1 MPRLTAISDKLIAGS
16 SQRTPVVSKVYT
28 GTEFS
33 ASHSVWLFGTGT
45 VSLISS
51 TLPYHSYGNTD
62 NDYTPQTQSCNRTWP
77 LRAGTN
83 QGPNLT
89 TATVTTTVTNTVTNE
104 TIVTTSTIFTA
115 TNIATTTGTNIG
127 YWLNGV
133 NMYNPSAVEEAP
145 NGFLSFTGLSYNA
158 GYDTSKDFSYDLN
171 ADYAGGH
178 WDSNRAYHYHDYS
191 FKNAW
196 TTGSGHVSGPVG
208 TTGTAEITLISY
220 LSTASGGLVH
230 LDGHSKILGWSID
243 GYPVYGPYGYKR
255 ALDRSSGVKIMT
267 SGYAVYNSASAVAA
281 RVTAG
286 VYDTST
292 YPLGIFVQDFYY
304 AGGADL
310 DISNGR
316 YCVTPE
322 YPNGTYAY
330 FVTINPTSGKTV
342 YPYVIGHFYKS
353 TPVLGGQTASD
364 TTNGGGSAPKQT
376 S

>member
-1 MPRLTAISDKLIAGS
+1 MPRLTSLTERLVTGS
-16 SQRTPVVSKVYT
+16 SQRSAVVSKVFT
-28 GTEFS
+28 GTDFS
-33 ASHSVWLFGTGT
+33 ASHSTWSFGTGT
-45 VSLISS
+45 VSLVSS
-51 TLPYHSYGNTD
+51 TLPYHSYGNAD

-83 QGPNLT
+83 QTTFVINTLT
-89 TATVTTTVTNTVTNE
+89 NQLEPSTATV
-104 TIVTTSTIFTA
+104 
-115 TNIATTTGTNIG
+115 ATTTGTNIG

-145 NGFLSFTGLSYNA
+145 NGYLSFTGLSYNA
-158 GYDTSKDFSYDLN
+158 GYDIAKDLSYDLN

-178 WDSNRAYHYHDYS
+178 WDANRAYHYHDYS

-196 TTGSGHVSGPVG
+196 TTGSGHVSGPYG
-208 TTGTAEITLISY
+208 TTGTAEIALISY
-220 LSTASGGLVH
+220 LSTSTGGLVQ
-230 LDGHSKILGWSID
+230 LDGHSKILGWSMD
-243 GYPVYGPYGYKR
+243 GYPVYGPYGYNQP
-255 ALDRSSGVKIMT
+255 LDRNSGVRIMT
-267 SGYAVYNSASAVAA
+267 SGYAVYNAASAVAA

-286 VYDTST
+286 VYDTAT
-292 YPLGIFVQDFYY
+292 YPLGIFVQDYYY

-310 DISNGR
+310 DICNGR

-330 FVTINPTSGKTV
+330 FVTINPSTRKTV

-364 TTNGGGSAPKQT
+364 STNGGGSTPKQT